1 MKRLEQLKPLINLK
15 NKNDFFIV
23 RILKRRKDN
32 PDLEYSEKQL
42 KVYSFYSWE
51 DFHKQEARIKELC
64 DLNNARAYLRLNTQN
79 ALDISLRMQ
88 KEIIDN
94 ILNDC
99 PHKNEGVWN
108 SITGK
113 GGSKN
118 WVLLDLDEEHLHLL
132 KDIKQ
137 DLNVEFN
144 KREDKLVEEVIA
156 DIHSFRDKNGMFG
169 ELTREKVKDSYSNM
183 FPLIENPTKSG
194 VHLITRP
201 FDTRILE
208 KYNKEL
214 SSKGIPTIVIKKDS
228 NTILYIGN
236 EE

>member
-23 RILKRRKDN
+23 RILQRRKDN
-32 PDLEYSEKQL
+32 PDLGYPEKQL
-42 KVYSFYSWE
+42 KVYSFYSCE
-51 DFHKQEARIKELC
+51 DFHKQEARIKEIC

-113 GGSKN
+113 EGSKSF
-118 WVLLDLDEEHLHLL
+118 WILDLDEEHLHLRMKIADDISRSFRER
-132 KDIKQ
+132 KDSLFGEPI
-137 DLNVEFN
+137 EFN
-144 KREDKLVEEVIA
+144 W
-156 DIHSFRDKNGMFG
+156 
-169 ELTREKVKDSYSNM
+169 
-183 FPLIENPTKSG
+183 TKSG
-194 VHLITRP
+194 VHILTKP

-214 SSKGIPTIVIKKDS
+214 SSKGIPTIVVQRDA
-228 NTILYIGN
+228 NTILYNG
-236 EE
+236 